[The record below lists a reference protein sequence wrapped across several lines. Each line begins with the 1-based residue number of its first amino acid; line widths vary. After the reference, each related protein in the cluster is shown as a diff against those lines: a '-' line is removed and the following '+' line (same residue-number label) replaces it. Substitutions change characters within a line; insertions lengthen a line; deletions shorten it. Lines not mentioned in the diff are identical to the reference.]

1 MQDTLENV
9 SHELDCIFKTGCYHY
24 VFSSHGGRNTI
35 RMYLELQAT
44 SAVKRPRESTSGL
57 SLDEVEQEAEHV
69 PQQEETEM
77 LGIMEQ
83 WGSEQITDFV
93 RKLGFVESKKDE
105 KLIHLFLHLNETA
118 LNLCNLYVK
127 LKELG
132 HPMYLDKNFE
142 DKLECSIANPM
153 VVEKLSSA
161 QQSFI
166 KWVNEVEQLHSSY
179 KWLLFFRIPKLIVV
193 YEILRSEKC
202 DVARVHQEISFLFQ
216 RNATTRQKLHEVIE
230 VSSCNNL
237 CITKTSIYYCSLTFS
252 FSILCKLLGGSL
264 PVMMYLQ
271 WRWLDHF

>member
-1 MQDTLENV
+1 
-9 SHELDCIFKTGCYHY
+9 
-24 VFSSHGGRNTI
+24 
-35 RMYLELQAT
+35 MYLELQAT

-105 KLIHLFLHLNETA
+105 KLIHLFLHLNEVWNHCMRKHFMTLVLSLTFEVQTQVVPRLNSVSFLQTA

-153 VVEKLSSA
+153 VVEK
-161 QQSFI
+161 
-166 KWVNEVEQLHSSY
+166 VY
-179 KWLLFFRIPKLIVV
+179 RI
-193 YEILRSEKC
+193 
-202 DVARVHQEISFLFQ
+202 Q
-216 RNATTRQKLHEVIE
+216 
-230 VSSCNNL
+230 
-237 CITKTSIYYCSLTFS
+237 
-252 FSILCKLLGGSL
+252 
-264 PVMMYLQ
+264 
-271 WRWLDHF
+271 